1 MEFRLLG
8 PLEVIGDDGLP
19 VALGGPRPRALLAR
33 LLLEPN
39 RVVSTDRLIDGVWGE
54 SPPASAQN
62 ALQVHVHALRGA
74 LGADRIVTKAPG
86 YLVRIE
92 SAELDA
98 ERFAH
103 LAQGGPEELREALA
117 LWRGPALADVAYAP
131 FAGAEAA
138 RLDEARLATLERRI
152 DLDLEE
158 GRHAA
163 LVGEIEALVAAHPHR
178 ERLRG
183 QLILA
188 LYRSGR
194 QADALDAYR
203 DARAA
208 LDELG
213 LEPSPDLRALERRI
227 LEHDPALAPPSV
239 PEPTAGPVPE
249 PVLVGRARELA
260 AVTALVGRDD
270 TRLVTLTGPGGTG
283 KTTLALAAAATLGGA
298 PFVDLAPV
306 TDPERVLPT
315 IAATL
320 GVEERENERPAEAI
334 AQRLGTEP
342 RLLVLDNLE
351 HLQESFASI
360 AALLDAV
367 PRLRVLATSR
377 GPLHVAL
384 EREYRVP
391 PLEVPD
397 AAEADLGT
405 IAASA
410 AVRLYVDRA
419 RESVPEFELTPENAP
434 SVVRITRALDGLPL
448 AIELAAA
455 RVRVLGVEGTAS
467 RLGEAL
473 AFLTRSAP
481 DLPERQR
488 SLRAAIDWSVRLLG
502 PPAPHVLAVLAAF
515 PAGATLGALEA
526 AADPSTDVA
535 ACLDALLDA
544 GLVSSTLARG
554 SEPRFTLL
562 ETIRA
567 YALAEVEPP
576 ERVEELRRRQL
587 AWCIALAEDDQPRWW
602 ERGTPWLDR
611 TEPELANIAAALDFA
626 RESDDAASE
635 LRLTA
640 SMRHFWRVRGHGVE
654 ARKQLEAALTR
665 VDRVEPSLRARIL
678 YETAVMRMWVGDYDT
693 ARTMWFAAMEIYESL
708 GDDVNVGR
716 AHAELASLSN
726 ASGDP
731 RAGIEHGTVA
741 ARLLDHEEFLHLIVL
756 GNLAESY
763 EQAGDLERGRE
774 TALQVLEAQRQN
786 GDRDGVA
793 YMSFAL
799 ASMALGAGD
808 LAEAHRRL
816 IECFT
821 VASEIGFVELTGYC
835 LGVAADIAL
844 AIDEPDEA
852 GVLLGATNEAFD
864 RIGATPQAHE
874 TARHDRVLAALD
886 GRLGDLDGVLEQ
898 GRALRP
904 EAAVALAL
912 GLDARER

>member
-33 LLLEPN
+33 LLLERN
-39 RVVSTDRLIDGVWGE
+39 RAVSTDRLIDGIWGE

-74 LGADRIVTKAPG
+74 FGADRIVTKAPG
-86 YLVRIE
+86 YLVRVE

-227 LEHDPALAPPSV
+227 LEHDPTLAPPSV

-320 GVEERENERPAEAI
+320 GVEERENERPVEAI

-515 PAGATLGALEA
+515 PAGATLATRSKPAWIRPRTSRPASTRSWTPGSSPRRSPA
-526 AADPSTDVA
+526 APSRA
-535 ACLDALLDA
+535 SPCCQ
-544 GLVSSTLARG
+544 
-554 SEPRFTLL
+554 
-562 ETIRA
+562 TIRA
-567 YALAEVEPP
+567 YALAEIEPP

-587 AWCIALAEDDQPRWW
+587 AGCIALAEDDRPRWW

-654 ARKQLEAALTR
+654 ARQQLEAALTR

-731 RAGIEHGTVA
+731 RGRESST
-741 ARLLDHEEFLHLIVL
+741 ARWPHACSSREEFLHLIVL

-763 EQAGDLERGRE
+763 EQAGDLGRKTRRPPFRSSRRSAR
-774 TALQVLEAQRQN
+774 TA
-786 GDRDGVA
+786 
-793 YMSFAL
+793 
-799 ASMALGAGD
+799 
-808 LAEAHRRL
+808 
-816 IECFT
+816 T
-821 VASEIGFVELTGYC
+821 
-835 LGVAADIAL
+835 
-844 AIDEPDEA
+844 
-852 GVLLGATNEAFD
+852 ATAWP
-864 RIGATPQAHE
+864 T
-874 TARHDRVLAALD
+874 
-886 GRLGDLDGVLEQ
+886 
-898 GRALRP
+898 
-904 EAAVALAL
+904 
-912 GLDARER
+912 